1 MTAVIT
7 GMGLFTPAGR
17 GVEETFTALT
27 TGRSGLRRPPEGH
40 PARDCL
46 EVAGVLPEID
56 PRGVASGP
64 ETRVLDR
71 IVLLALLTAAEALA
85 DAGIEVGRD
94 VDPGRIGVIVGGV
107 GGMSTLESQ
116 VLARAARGRAAVSPY
131 LLTGI
136 LPNMPAARIAIAHG
150 IRGYTSS
157 VGTACASGAQA
168 VADAV
173 RLIRTGEADVVLC
186 GASEAPLFPTFAD
199 TFGNARALARGWDE
213 PAEASR
219 PFDKRRNG
227 FVLAEGAALLV
238 LERAEHAAARG
249 VTGYAEVAGYGVNT
263 DAYHPTAPRPD
274 GAGAAECMRRAL
286 ASGAVAA
293 AQVGYV
299 NAHGTGTRLGDT
311 AETTALAEVFGV
323 GGVPV
328 SSTKGLTGHLL
339 GASGVLEAAAT
350 ALALGRGLLPP
361 TYHLDDPDPDCAAD
375 HVRAAPRA
383 TRAEIALT
391 NSFGF
396 GGQNV
401 SLLLRRV
408 TGDCSG
414 SRRGGRRAEPE
425 RSSAARRA
433 AGAPAAGAGR

>member
-1 MTAVIT
+1 MTAVVT

-17 GVEETFTALT
+17 GVADTFDALL

-40 PARDCL
+40 PAAGSL
-46 EVAGVLPEID
+46 EVAGVLPDID
-56 PRGVASGP
+56 PRSVASGP
-64 ETRVLDR
+64 ETKVLDR
-71 IVLLALLTAAEALA
+71 VVLLALITAAEALA

-94 VDPGRIGVIVGGV
+94 VDPERIAVIVGGV
-107 GGMSTLESQ
+107 GGMSTLEGQ

-136 LPNMPAARIAIAHG
+136 LPNMPSARIAIAHG
-150 IRGYTSS
+150 IRGYSSS

-168 VADAV
+168 VADGV
-173 RLIRTGEADVVLC
+173 RLIRSGEADVVVC

-213 PAEASR
+213 PTEASR

-238 LERAEHAAARG
+238 LERAGHADGRG
-249 VTGYAEVAGYGVNT
+249 VRGYAEVAGFGANT

-274 GAGAAECMRRAL
+274 GAGAAACMRRAL
-286 ASGAVAA
+286 AAGGIGPGD
-293 AQVGYV
+293 VGYV
-299 NAHGTGTRLGDT
+299 NAHGTGTKLGDV
-311 AETTALAEVFGV
+311 AETIALAEVFGL

-328 SSTKGLTGHLL
+328 SSTKALTGHLL

-350 ALALGRGLLPP
+350 ALALDSGLLPP
-361 TYHLDDPDPDCAAD
+361 TYHLDDPDPECEAD
-375 HVRAAPRA
+375 HVRAVPRPTWA
-383 TRAEIALT
+383 DHALT

-401 SLLLRRV
+401 SLLLRRL
-408 TGDCSG
+408 SG
-414 SRRGGRRAEPE
+414 P
-425 RSSAARRA
+425 ARRA
-433 AGAPAAGAGR
+433 ATPAAD

>member
-17 GVEETFTALT
+17 GVEETFAALT
-27 TGRSGLRRPPEGH
+27 SGRSGLRRPPEGH

-56 PRGVASGP
+56 PRSVTSGP
-64 ETRVLDR
+64 ETKVLDR

-85 DAGIEVGRD
+85 DANLEVGRD
-94 VDPGRIGVIVGGV
+94 VDPDRIGVIVGGV
-107 GGMSTLESQ
+107 GGMSTLETQ

-136 LPNMPAARIAIAHG
+136 LPNMPSARIAIAHG
-150 IRGYTSS
+150 IRGYSSS

-173 RLIRTGEADVVLC
+173 RLIRAGEADVVLC

-199 TFGNARALARGWDE
+199 TFGNARALARGWAD

-274 GAGAAECMRRAL
+274 GAGAAACMRRAL
-286 ASGAVAA
+286 ASGGVEP

-299 NAHGTGTRLGDT
+299 NAHGTGTKLGDI
-311 AETTALAEVFGV
+311 AETTALAEVFGI

-375 HVRAAPRA
+375 HVCAAPRA
-383 TRAEIALT
+383 TRAEHALT

-401 SLLLRRV
+401 SLLLRR
-408 TGDCSG
+408 
-414 SRRGGRRAEPE
+414 
-425 RSSAARRA
+425 A
-433 AGAPAAGAGR
+433 AGAPGR

>member
-7 GMGLFTPAGR
+7 GMGLFTPVGR
-17 GVEETFTALT
+17 GVAETFDALL
-27 TGRSGLRRPPEGH
+27 TGRSGLTRPADDH
-40 PARDCL
+40 PARESL
-46 EVAGVLPEID
+46 EAAGLLPDID
-56 PRGVASGP
+56 PRTVASGP

-71 IVLLALLTAAEALA
+71 IVVLALLAAADALA

-94 VDPGRIGVIVGGV
+94 VDPDRIGVIVGGV
-107 GGMSTLESQ
+107 GGMSTLENQ

-150 IRGYTSS
+150 IRGYSSS
-157 VGTACASGAQA
+157 VGTACASGAQS

-173 RLIRTGEADVVLC
+173 RLIRAGEADVVVC

-199 TFGNARALARGWDE
+199 TFGNARALARGWAD

-219 PFDKRRNG
+219 PFDARRNG

-249 VTGYAEVAGYGVNT
+249 VTGYAEVAGYGANT

-274 GAGAAECMRRAL
+274 GSGAAECMRRAL
-286 ASGAVAA
+286 ASGGVTAGDI
-293 AQVGYV
+293 GYV
-299 NAHGTGTRLGDT
+299 NAHGTATKLGDI
-311 AETTALAEVFGV
+311 AETAALTAVFGD

-328 SSTKGLTGHLL
+328 SSTKALTGHLL

-361 TYHLDDPDPDCAAD
+361 TWNLDDPDPACPAD
-375 HVRAAPRA
+375 HISKEPRVAAP
-383 TRAEIALT
+383 EHALT

-401 SLLLRRV
+401 SLLLRRG
-408 TGDCSG
+408 TG
-414 SRRGGRRAEPE
+414 
-425 RSSAARRA
+425 
-433 AGAPAAGAGR
+433 AGARVAGPGR

>member
-17 GVEETFTALT
+17 GVTDTFDALL

-40 PARDCL
+40 PARDSL
-46 EVAGVLPEID
+46 EVAGVLPDID
-56 PRGVASGP
+56 PRSVASGP
-64 ETRVLDR
+64 ETKVLDR
-71 IVLLALLTAAEALA
+71 VVLLALLTAAEALT

-94 VDPGRIGVIVGGV
+94 VDPERIAVIVGGV
-107 GGMSTLESQ
+107 GGMSTLERQ
-116 VLARAARGRAAVSPY
+116 IVARAERGRAAVSPY

-136 LPNMPAARIAIAHG
+136 LPNMPSARIAIAHG
-150 IRGYTSS
+150 IRGYSSS

-168 VADAV
+168 VADGV
-173 RLIRTGEADVVLC
+173 RLIRADEADVVVC
-186 GASEAPLFPTFAD
+186 GASEAPLFGTFAD

-213 PAEASR
+213 PTEASR

-238 LERAEHAAARG
+238 LERAGHAAARG
-249 VTGYAEVAGYGVNT
+249 VTGYAEVAGYGTNT

-274 GAGAAECMRRAL
+274 GAGAAACMRRAL
-286 ASGAVAA
+286 AAGGIGPAD
-293 AQVGYV
+293 VGYV
-299 NAHGTGTRLGDT
+299 NAHGTGTKLGDV
-311 AETTALAEVFGV
+311 AETVALADVFGV

-328 SSTKGLTGHLL
+328 SSTKALTGHLL

-350 ALALGRGLLPP
+350 ALALRRGLLPP
-361 TYHLDDPDPDCAAD
+361 TYHLDDPDPECEAD
-375 HVRAAPRA
+375 HVRAVPRP
-383 TRAEIALT
+383 TRTDHALT

-401 SLLLRRV
+401 SLLLRRIA
-408 TGDCSG
+408 TPD
-414 SRRGGRRAEPE
+414 AD
-425 RSSAARRA
+425 
-433 AGAPAAGAGR
+433 